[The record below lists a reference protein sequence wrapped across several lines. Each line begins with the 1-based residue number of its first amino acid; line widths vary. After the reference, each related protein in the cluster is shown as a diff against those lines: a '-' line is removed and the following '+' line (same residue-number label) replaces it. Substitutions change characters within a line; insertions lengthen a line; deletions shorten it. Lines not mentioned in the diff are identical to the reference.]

1 MNSTSK
7 KSFAKI
13 IAVSKSQMKGVKKK
27 NIEKGLL
34 MENYGLSGDAHGSS
48 ETHRQ
53 ISLLAIESIKKMQD
67 LGLDV
72 GPGDFAENITTSGMN
87 LKNLPLGTQLSA
99 GDNGILEVTQIG
111 KECHSPCEIGRQVGD
126 CIMPKEGI
134 FCRVITGGKVKV
146 GDEIRIV

>member
-1 MNSTSK
+1 MTSTSK

-13 IAVSKSQMKGVKKK
+13 IAVSKSQTKGIKKK

-34 MENYGLSGDAHGSS
+34 MENYGLSGDAHGNS

-72 GPGDFAENITTSGMN
+72 GPGDFAENITTIGMD
-87 LKNLPLGTQLSA
+87 LKNLPIGTQLST
-99 GDNGILEVTQIG
+99 GVGILEVTQIG
-111 KECHSPCEIGRQVGD
+111 KECHNHCEIGRQVGD

>member
-1 MNSTSK
+1 MTSTSK

-13 IAVSKSQMKGVKKK
+13 IAVSKSQRKGVKKK

-72 GPGDFAENITTSGMN
+72 GPGDFAENITTIGMD
-87 LKNLPLGTQLSA
+87 LKNLPIGTQLSA
-99 GDNGILEVTQIG
+99 GVGILEVTQIG
-111 KECHSPCEIGRQVGD
+111 KKCHNHCEIGRQVGD